1 MKKHIFAVV
10 IVAII
15 TCLAVLS
22 GCTMVRGFEKDLQVV
37 LKVDG
42 EYKGCYT
49 VNQFNNAIVPV
60 PEAPKGLIFYGW
72 TADPDWASKDIS
84 EVKVSQNKGLIRYDD
99 VKDCVEGDK
108 LSVTLYPVFAE
119 IQRHDIAIAWY
130 NKVATSGL
138 DENVIKGFTDK
149 LYAFLASKGW
159 DTENKDIVIRPY
171 AGNVGPTCDAIKND
185 GDIDIMIGWS
195 HAENLTTTGGLKA
208 GEDFVENNG
217 NILINPDKARYAARL
232 SDTENSKLVYEWI
245 LTEFAGEG
253 GPKLDYK
260 WDGTTKPEEPEEPEV
275 PEVPDGPA
283 VAITETKLNV
293 SVWNNNFTW
302 ITEAQI
308 EKLKTDFTAHLT
320 GKGVD
325 VSKLTINWTVESATK
340 VADLVKSVNDAGNID
355 VVVACGNN
363 VNSDGNLTN
372 LVKFKVPASEYM
384 AADRFVAVLHAD
396 IPNQLAVQLYE
407 FMTGD
412 TFKPNFTATVLNV
425 SVWNNNFTWIS
436 EAQIEKLKT
445 DFTAYLTGKGA
456 DVSKITINWTIESA
470 TKVADLVKSVND
482 AGNIDMVV
490 ACGNNVN
497 SDGNLSNL
505 VKFKVPASEYMAADR
520 FVAVLHKDAPNQLA
534 VLLYEFMTGSGFTT
548 NAA

>member
-72 TADPDWASKDIS
+72 TADPDWASKDIA

-138 DENVIKGFTDK
+138 DETVIAGFKDK
-149 LYAFLASKGW
+149 LYAFLTSKGW
-159 DTENKDIVIRPY
+159 DTENMDIVIRPY

-195 HAENLTTTGGLKA
+195 HAENLRDTGGLKL
-208 GEDFVENNG
+208 GVDVLENKG
-217 NILINPDKARYAARL
+217 NILINPNFEKGARYAARL
-232 SDTENSKLVYEWI
+232 SDTENCKLVYEWI

-253 GPKLDYK
+253 GATVDDKFVVTPD
-260 WDGTTKPEEPEEPEV
+260 EPDK
-275 PEVPDGPA
+275 PEVPDIPDEPENQSGIKYTIGA
-283 VAITETKLNV
+283 EDVLTLKIGCYGLFKTSGFSNEIKANFEEGLKAALKECGASDEQLAGVEVKFYCLKETGG
-293 SVWNNNFTW
+293 SDSET
-302 ITEAQI
+302 
-308 EKLKTDFTAHLT
+308 
-320 GKGVD
+320 D
-325 VSKLTINWTVESATK
+325 VSALDKAIEADGGVNILLGGRALAKDKAPYLNPLIKESSGDMVIGTSENRK
-340 VADLVKSVNDAGNID
+340 VIRFTNDGLA
-355 VVVACGNN
+355 
-363 VNSDGNLTN
+363 
-372 LVKFKVPASEYM
+372 
-384 AADRFVAVLHAD
+384 
-396 IPNQLAVQLYE
+396 LAVYNWILSPE
-407 FMTGD
+407 GLALL
-412 TFKPNFTATVLNV
+412 AT
-425 SVWNNNFTWIS
+425 
-436 EAQIEKLKT
+436 
-445 DFTAYLTGKGA
+445 
-456 DVSKITINWTIESA
+456 
-470 TKVADLVKSVND
+470 
-482 AGNIDMVV
+482 
-490 ACGNNVN
+490 
-497 SDGNLSNL
+497 
-505 VKFKVPASEYMAADR
+505 P
-520 FVAVLHKDAPNQLA
+520 
-534 VLLYEFMTGSGFTT
+534 

>member
-49 VNQFNNAIVPV
+49 VNQFNNAVVPV
-60 PEAPKGLIFYGW
+60 PEAPKGLVFYGW
-72 TADPDWASKDIS
+72 TADPDWASKDIA

-149 LYAFLASKGW
+149 LYAFLTSKGF
-159 DTENKDIVIRPY
+159 DTSNMDIVIRPY

-245 LTEFAGEG
+245 ITEFAGEG
-253 GPKLDYK
+253 GATPDYK
-260 WDGTTKPEEPEEPEV
+260 WDGTTEPDEPDE
-275 PEVPDGPA
+275 PDVPDTPDEPGNQSGIKYTIGA
-283 VAITETKLNV
+283 EDVLTLKIGCYGFLKTSGFSNEIKANFEEGLKAALKECGATDEQLAGVEVKFYCYSESTGAADDTNNV
-293 SVWNNNFTW
+293 SALDKA
-302 ITEAQI
+302 IEA
-308 EKLKTDFTAHLT
+308 D
-320 GKGVD
+320 GGVD
-325 VSKLTINWTVESATK
+325 ILLGGRAFTDKNGAYCKPLIKES
-340 VADLVKSVNDAGNID
+340 
-355 VVVACGNN
+355 
-363 VNSDGNLTN
+363 SD
-372 LVKFKVPASEYM
+372 
-384 AADRFVAVLHAD
+384 
-396 IPNQLAVQLYE
+396 
-407 FMTGD
+407 
-412 TFKPNFTATVLNV
+412 
-425 SVWNNNFTWIS
+425 
-436 EAQIEKLKT
+436 
-445 DFTAYLTGKGA
+445 
-456 DVSKITINWTIESA
+456 
-470 TKVADLVKSVND
+470 
-482 AGNIDMVV
+482 DMVIGTSDNRKV
-490 ACGNNVN
+490 IIFNNKGLTRAVYN
-497 SDGNLSNL
+497 WVLS
-505 VKFKVPASEYMAADR
+505 PEG
-520 FVAVLHKDAPNQLA
+520 LA
-534 VLLYEFMTGSGFTT
+534 LLATP